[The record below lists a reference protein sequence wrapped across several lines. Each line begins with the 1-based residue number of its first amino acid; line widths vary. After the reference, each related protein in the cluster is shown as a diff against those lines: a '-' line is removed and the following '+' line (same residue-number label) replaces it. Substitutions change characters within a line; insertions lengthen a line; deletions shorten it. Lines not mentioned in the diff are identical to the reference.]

1 MVNPALKAAKKL
13 EKEGISLAVVN
24 ARFAKPLD
32 EEMILRF
39 AGKGGTIITVEE
51 GVTAGGFGS
60 AVRELLDR
68 KKKYSV
74 RFKSIGI
81 PLEIYPLGKTDLIK
95 KKYLL
100 DEKGLFLQIKEFY
113 K

>member
-1 MVNPALKAAKKL
+1 M
-13 EKEGISLAVVN
+13 AVVN

-32 EEMILRF
+32 EVVILRF
-39 AGKGGTIITVEE
+39 AKKGGAIVTAEE

-68 KKKYSV
+68 EKKFDI

-81 PLEIYPLGKTDLIK
+81 PLEIYPLGKVEQIK
-95 KKYLL
+95 KHYLL
-100 DEKGLFLQIKEFY
+100 DEEGLFKQIRDFY